1 MTPEKRVLTC
11 SNIRKTFPKLKLEFD
26 LSVSEGELVSV
37 IGPSGC
43 GKSTLLK
50 IVAGLEEPFK
60 GTVQIKGV
68 DVTALGPEK
77 RKAATILPNYA
88 LFPNMSVEQN
98 VGYPLKQRK
107 LSKEEHGAEIRRILE
122 LVNLS
127 GFEKRRI
134 SELLPS
140 ERYKTALARAL
151 ASEPDILLL
160 DEPFST
166 LDAKDRH
173 NLRIELRNI
182 QRKTNTTMLLVT
194 NSQEEALSISD
205 RIVLMKEG
213 HIEQTGTP
221 EDIYRRPCSEY
232 CAQFMG
238 ECNILPYDVILKTLR
253 VPETERSKVIYQ
265 CYGPEHRLLFR
276 PEDMVVNDMP
286 GLPFP
291 EFFPHLRF
299 ENAKIIRSEYLGKE
313 YLVTVMFDDHIL
325 KVYTVYKPA
334 SDTITAG
341 IRMTKILEYNDGR
354 LIRH

>member
-1 MTPEKRVLTC
+1 MPDKSILIC
-11 SNIRKTFPKLKLEFD
+11 DNIRKTYPKLKLEFD
-26 LSVSEGELVSV
+26 LSVNEGELISI

-43 GKSTLLK
+43 GKSTVLK
-50 IVAGLEEPFK
+50 IIAGLESPFK
-60 GTVQIKGV
+60 GSVQIKGT

-77 RKAATILPNYA
+77 RKAAIVLPDYA
-88 LFPNMSVEQN
+88 LFPNMTVEQN
-98 VGYPLKQRK
+98 ICYSIKGRHLA
-107 LSKEEHGAEIRRILE
+107 KEEQNAEVRRILE

-134 SELLPS
+134 SEIQPS
-140 ERYKTALARAL
+140 EKYKTALARAL
-151 ASEPDILLL
+151 ASEPDVLLL
-160 DEPFST
+160 DEPFAV
-166 LDAKDRH
+166 LDAKDKH
-173 NLRIELRNI
+173 ILRIELREI
-182 QRKTNTTMLLVT
+182 QKKTNITTLLVT

-205 RIVLMKEG
+205 RIVLMRDG
-213 HIEQTGTP
+213 HIEQTGSP
-221 EDIYRRPCSEY
+221 EDIYRRPCSEF
-232 CAQFMG
+232 CALYMG

-313 YLVTVMFDDHIL
+313 YLVTAMYDDLII
-325 KVYTVYKPA
+325 KVYTPYKPA
-334 SDTITAG
+334 SDSITAG

>member
-1 MTPEKRVLTC
+1 MADKSFLIC
-11 SNIRKTFPKLKLEFD
+11 KNIKKTYPKLTLDFELEATR
-26 LSVSEGELVSV
+26 GELVSI

-50 IVAGLEEPFK
+50 VVAGFEKPDK
-60 GTVQIKGV
+60 GSVVINGT
-68 DVTALGPEK
+68 DVTSFEPQK
-77 RKAATILPNYA
+77 RKAAIVLPDYA
-88 LFPNMSVEQN
+88 LMPNMTVEQN
-98 VGYPLKQRK
+98 VCYPMKARK
-107 LSKEEHGAEIRRILE
+107 LSKEELTSEVRRLLE

-127 GFEKRRI
+127 GFDKRRI
-134 SELLPS
+134 SELMPV

-151 ASEPDILLL
+151 ASEPDLLLL
-160 DEPFST
+160 DEPLSS
-166 LDAKDRH
+166 LDAKDRQA
-173 NLRIELRNI
+173 LRIEIRQI
-182 QRKTNTTMLLVT
+182 QKKTNTTTLFVT

-205 RIVLMKEG
+205 RIILMRDG
-213 HIEQTGTP
+213 HVEQAGSP
-221 EDIYRRPCSEY
+221 EDIYRRPCSEF
-232 CAQFMG
+232 CARFMG

-313 YLVTVMFDDHIL
+313 YLVTAMYEDMVI

-341 IRMTKILEYNDGR
+341 IRMNKILEYNDGR

>member
-1 MTPEKRVLTC
+1 MTSDKSVLTC

-26 LSVSEGELVSV
+26 FSINEGDLVSL

-43 GKSTLLK
+43 GKSTVLK
-50 IVAGLEEPFK
+50 IVAGLEQPFK
-60 GTVQIKGV
+60 GTVSIKGV
-68 DVTALGPEK
+68 DVTQLTAEK
-77 RKAATILPNYA
+77 RKAALVLSDYA

-98 VGYPLKQRK
+98 VCYPMKARRLAKDEQT
-107 LSKEEHGAEIRRILE
+107 AEARRLLE
-122 LVNLS
+122 LVNLQ
-127 GFEKRRI
+127 GFEKRRV
-134 SELLPS
+134 SELSPA

-151 ASEPDILLL
+151 ASEPDVLLL
-160 DEPFST
+160 DEPLLLLDKNDRQILRTEIRQIQKKTGIAT
-166 LDAKDRH
+166 LF
-173 NLRIELRNI
+173 
-182 QRKTNTTMLLVT
+182 VT
-194 NSQEEALSISD
+194 NNQEEALSISD
-205 RIVLMKEG
+205 RIILMRDGK
-213 HIEQTGTP
+213 IEQIGSP
-221 EDIYRRPCSEY
+221 EDIYRRPCSEFS
-232 CAQFMG
+232 AKFMG

-291 EFFPHLRF
+291 EFYPHLRF

-313 YLVTVMFDDHIL
+313 YLVTAMYDDLVI

>member
-1 MTPEKRVLTC
+1 MPDKSVLIC
-11 SNIRKTFPKLKLEFD
+11 NNIRKTYPKLKLEFD
-26 LSVSEGELVSV
+26 LTVNEGELVSI

-50 IVAGLEEPFK
+50 IIAGLEAPFK
-60 GTVQIKGV
+60 GSVQIKGV

-77 RKAATILPNYA
+77 RKAAVVLPEYA

-98 VGYPLKQRK
+98 VAYPIKQRRLGK
-107 LSKEEHGAEIRRILE
+107 DEQNAEIRRILE

-127 GFEKRRI
+127 GFEKRHI
-134 SELLPS
+134 SELMPS
-140 ERYKTALARAL
+140 EKYKTALARAL
-151 ASEPDILLL
+151 ASEPDVLLL

-166 LDAKDRH
+166 LDAKDRQE
-173 NLRIELRNI
+173 LRIEIRQIQKKSNI
-182 QRKTNTTMLLVT
+182 TTIFATN
-194 NSQEEALSISD
+194 NQQEALSISD

-213 HIEQTGTP
+213 HIEQTGSP
-221 EDIYRRPCSEY
+221 EDIYRRPCSEFS
-232 CAQFMG
+232 AQFMG

-291 EFFPHLRF
+291 EFYPHLRF

-313 YLVTVMFDDHIL
+313 YLVTAMYEDYII